1 MAKAKKKGGKKR
13 AKNKK
18 RNPFEDQKRVG
29 KKLLPPLLSHLGPIK
44 DAGWIPKQL
53 PEFLWIDS
61 LLNSYNRGLALH
73 YFNKTLDLLD
83 EFNPDKNNPLLGLVS
98 SFKQIPKELR
108 ERAKEKIQPLVKQAI
123 LEPFGDILLLYSES
137 PMNWLIIDEWKDAH
151 DFNLESTLG
160 KLKRAVSL
168 LMDGKSHHSSLRRSV
183 PLNRM
188 FKHNKLFLITKNVSE
203 ELLDGIPKY
212 PECPEPQRAHVES
225 FARNTMSMIIMHRE
239 EFYDWG
245 SYFWRHNYQI
255 SVCEFSEYPSE
266 AQDTEKTIQ
275 QILSVTEN
283 MMSELTT
290 TLRQIFRKV
299 QVDLYTPDKDEV
311 LFGLL
316 SRQYRLFVAL
326 ATSPYLWAADLARI
340 ILRCMADTLI
350 SFKWLLF
357 NNDLGLYRSFK
368 EYGLGKEKLLKLH
381 VEQILGNIE
390 EKNSSLSSLKES
402 LEDSINSE
410 TWEELLPIDLGG
422 WSGLDTRRIAE
433 KVGLKDLYRLLY
445 SPTSAD
451 VHGEWISLRDSNLRR
466 CINPLHRFHRVPT
479 FEFPLISPNFIF
491 TAAHLFK
498 DLFKEWG
505 KNYSV
510 IETLSFVDNGLKLI
524 SDIIEQD

>member
-1 MAKAKKKGGKKR
+1 MAKAKKITRK
-13 AKNKK
+13 KK

-29 KKLLPPLLSHLGPIK
+29 KKLLPPLLSQLGPMK
-44 DAGWIPKQL
+44 DAGWIPRQL

-61 LLNSYNRGLALH
+61 LLNSYDRGLALY
-73 YFNKTLDLLD
+73 YFNSILDLLD

-98 SFKQIPKELR
+98 SFKQIPKELQ
-108 ERAKEKIQPLVKQAI
+108 ERAREKIEPLVRQAI
-123 LEPFGDILLLYSES
+123 LEPFGDILLSYSEC
-137 PMNWLIIDEWKDAH
+137 PMNWLIIDEWKNCH
-151 DFNLESTLG
+151 DFNLEFTLE
-160 KLKRAVSL
+160 KLKRSVRL
-168 LMDGKSHHSSLRRSV
+168 LMDGKSHHSSLRRSI

-188 FKHNKLFLITKNVSE
+188 FKHNKLFLKGVSE

-212 PECPEPQRAHVES
+212 PECPEQQRAHVES

-255 SVCEFSEYPSE
+255 SVCEFPEHPSE
-266 AQDTEKTIQ
+266 VPDTEKTIE
-275 QILSVTEN
+275 QILSVSKN
-283 MMSELTT
+283 MISELTT
-290 TLRQIFRKV
+290 ALRRIFKKV
-299 QVDLYTPDKDEV
+299 QVDLYTPDRDEV

-316 SRQYRLFVAL
+316 SRQYRLFVVL
-326 ATSPYLWAADLARI
+326 LTNPYLWAADLARI

-357 NNDLGLYRSFK
+357 NNDLGLYRKFK

-381 VEQILGNIE
+381 VEEILGNIE
-390 EKNSSLSSLKES
+390 EKNSSFSPLKES

-410 TWEELLPIDLGG
+410 IWEELLPIDLGG
-422 WSGLDTRRIAE
+422 WSGLDTYKIAQ
-433 KVGLKDLYRLLY
+433 KVGLKDLYRFLY

-451 VHGEWISLRDSNLRR
+451 VHGEWISLRDTNLRR

-479 FEFPLISPNFIF
+479 LEFPLISPNFIF

-498 DLFKEWG
+498 DLFEEWK

-510 IETLSFVDNGLKLI
+510 VEALSFVDNGLKLI
-524 SDIIEQD
+524 SDIIEQGRA